1 MKTVF
6 TGGPAL
12 RRVYTEKTLSR
23 IAALSGS
30 EPVFSDVITADAE
43 ALFTTWG
50 MRSYTADHIKQNFP
64 CLKYIFYG
72 AGTVQSFARPFME
85 NGVRIFS
92 AWQANGVPVA
102 EFTVSQ
108 IILCGKRYF
117 DVFTGAKATP
127 KGNYGLK
134 VGVIGLGVIGRKRD
148 IKYHASPETLAELA
162 ALQKNILRSA
172 AGYLKEGGVLIYS
185 TCTINEGENGEIAAF
200 IEKELGFCPDPLE
213 PYLPKELPGIKDGQL
228 QMLPHVHGTDGFYI
242 ARFVKKTC

>member
-12 RRVYTEKTLSR
+12 RRVYAEKTLSR
-23 IAALSGS
+23 IAELSGA
-30 EPVFSDVITADAE
+30 EPVFADEIPADTE

-117 DVFTGAKATP
+117 DVFTGGKALRRRFGIRP
-127 KGNYGLK
+127 HRCGIFLRSDP
-134 VGVIGLGVIGRKRD
+134 VIYEQGHAEKNQYSSD
-148 IKYHASPETLAELA
+148 NNQYFTHSASP
-162 ALQKNILRSA
+162 
-172 AGYLKEGGVLIYS
+172 
-185 TCTINEGENGEIAAF
+185 
-200 IEKELGFCPDPLE
+200 
-213 PYLPKELPGIKDGQL
+213 
-228 QMLPHVHGTDGFYI
+228 PHS
-242 ARFVKKTC
+242 